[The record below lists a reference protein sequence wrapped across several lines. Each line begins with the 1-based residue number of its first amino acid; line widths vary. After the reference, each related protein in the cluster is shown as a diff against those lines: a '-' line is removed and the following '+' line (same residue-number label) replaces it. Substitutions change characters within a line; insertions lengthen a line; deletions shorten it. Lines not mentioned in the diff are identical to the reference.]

1 MRCAVVRDVLDQLSF
16 AKLDH
21 GLDQFLGQEKEIE
34 FFCLT
39 LCMYNQEASDEA
51 QLLRGL
57 MIDASHIYRAPMIIQ
72 VARHAIH
79 YLEIKANYH
88 AKEPPRTTT
97 TTITN
102 IIPYHARM

>member
-1 MRCAVVRDVLDQLSF
+1 MFNFMHVQLIGF
-16 AKLDH
+16 R
-21 GLDQFLGQEKEIE
+21 F
-34 FFCLT
+34 
-39 LCMYNQEASDEA
+39 EA

-97 TTITN
+97 TITTI
-102 IIPYHARM
+102 PPYYHAKM